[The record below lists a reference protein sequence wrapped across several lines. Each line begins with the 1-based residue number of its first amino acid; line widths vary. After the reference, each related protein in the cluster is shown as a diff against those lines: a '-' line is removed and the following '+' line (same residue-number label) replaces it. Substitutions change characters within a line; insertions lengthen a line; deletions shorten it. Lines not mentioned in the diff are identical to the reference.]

1 MIVSIVIPV
10 YNEALLLPMVLERVA
25 AAPLP
30 AGCEKEIIIVN
41 DGSTDSTAEVLERLC
56 ESHLVVVH
64 HSPVNFG
71 KGAAIRLGLTRSS
84 GDIIL
89 IQDGDLE
96 YDPRDYPAVLAPI
109 VSGAAD
115 VVFGSRFLKGVRGMR
130 KRNWLAN
137 KILTYTSNLL
147 FGADIT
153 DQATAYKAFRREVI
167 QRLRLRCIRFEFCA
181 EVTAKVRRLGYR
193 IHEVPISYNPRG
205 ILEGKKIRWQDGV
218 EALFTLIRY
227 RFAPL
232 SSITLQPVSQSEP
245 NTAHA
250 AAPPPA
256 ASA

>member
-10 YNEALLLPMVLERVA
+10 YNEALLLPMVLDRVNS
-25 AAPLP
+25 APLP
-30 AGCEKEIIIVN
+30 DGCEKEIIVVN
-41 DGSTDSTAEVLERLC
+41 DGSTDTTGEVLDRYR
-56 ESHLVVVH
+56 ESHLLVVH

-84 GDIIL
+84 GDVIL

-109 VSGAAD
+109 VSGSAD
-115 VVFGSRFLKGVRGMR
+115 VVFGSRFLRGVRGMR

-147 FGADIT
+147 FGARIT
-153 DQATAYKAFRREVI
+153 DQATAYKAFRREVVE
-167 QRLRLRCIRFEFCA
+167 RMRLRCIRFEFCA

-205 ILEGKKIRWQDGV
+205 VLEGKKIRWQDGV
-218 EALFTLIRY
+218 EALLTLIRY

-232 SSITLQPVSQSEP
+232 VSIAVQPASQLEGG
-245 NTAHA
+245 A
-250 AAPPPA
+250 ANAT
-256 ASA
+256 SR

>member
-1 MIVSIVIPV
+1 M
-10 YNEALLLPMVLERVA
+10 
-25 AAPLP
+25 
-30 AGCEKEIIIVN
+30 
-41 DGSTDSTAEVLERLC
+41 
-56 ESHLVVVH
+56 
-64 HSPVNFG
+64 NFG
-71 KGAAIRLGLTRSS
+71 KGAAVRLGLTRSS

-96 YDPRDYPAVLAPI
+96 YDPRDYPAVLAPL

-130 KRNWLAN
+130 KRNWIAN

-147 FGADIT
+147 FGARIT

-167 QRLRLRCIRFEFCA
+167 QHMKLRCIRFEFCA

-205 ILEGKKIRWQDGV
+205 VLEGKKIRWQDGV
-218 EALFTLIRY
+218 EALYTLIRY

-232 SSITLQPVSQSEP
+232 ASIALRPASQLERH
-245 NTAHA
+245 TAHE
-250 AAPPPA
+250 
-256 ASA
+256 SAK

>member
-10 YNEALLLPMVLERVA
+10 YNEALLLPMVLQRVT

-30 AGCEKEIIIVN
+30 EGCQKEIIVVN
-41 DGSTDSTAEVLERLC
+41 DGSTDTTGEVLERYR
-56 ESHLVVVH
+56 ESHLLVVH

-84 GDIIL
+84 GDVIL

-96 YDPRDYPAVLAPI
+96 YDPKDYPAVLAPI
-109 VSGAAD
+109 VTGKAD

-147 FGADIT
+147 FATRIT
-153 DQATAYKAFRREVI
+153 DQATAYKAFRREVV
-167 QRLRLRCIRFEFCA
+167 QRMRLRCIRFEFCA

-205 ILEGKKIRWQDGV
+205 VLEGKKIRWQDGV
-218 EALFTLIRY
+218 EALYTLIRY

-232 SSITLQPVSQSEP
+232 ASIALQPVSQPERSAV
-245 NTAHA
+245 N
-250 AAPPPA
+250 A
-256 ASA
+256 ASR

>member
-1 MIVSIVIPV
+1 MLVSIVIPV
-10 YNEALLLPMVLERVA
+10 YNEALLLPMVLDRVA

-30 AGCEKEIIIVN
+30 EGCEKEIVVVN
-41 DGSTDSTAEVLERLC
+41 DGSTDTTVEVLERYR
-56 ESHLVVVH
+56 HLPFVVVH

-71 KGAAIRLGLTRSS
+71 KGAAVRLGLTRSS

-96 YDPRDYPAVLAPI
+96 YDPRDYPAVLAPL
-109 VSGAAD
+109 VSGTAD
-115 VVFGSRFLKGVRGMR
+115 VVFGSRFLKGVRGMK
-130 KRNWLAN
+130 KRNWIAN
-137 KILTYTSNLL
+137 KILTYTSNIL
-147 FGADIT
+147 FGARLT

-193 IHEVPISYNPRG
+193 IREVPISYNPRG
-205 ILEGKKIRWQDGV
+205 VLEGKKIRWQDGV

-232 SSITLQPVSQSEP
+232 ASISVRPASQVEG
-245 NTAHA
+245 NAAHVTAR
-250 AAPPPA
+250 
-256 ASA
+256 

>member
-10 YNEALLLPMVLERVA
+10 YNEALLLPMVLDRVA

-30 AGCEKEIIIVN
+30 QGCEKEIVVVN
-41 DGSTDSTAEVLERLC
+41 DGSTDSTVEVLERYRG
-56 ESHLVVVH
+56 VPFIVVH

-71 KGAAIRLGLTRSS
+71 KGAAVRLGLTRSS

-109 VSGAAD
+109 VSGIAD

-147 FGADIT
+147 FGARLT

-167 QRLRLRCIRFEFCA
+167 QRLKLGCIRFEFCS

-205 ILEGKKIRWQDGV
+205 VLEGKKIRWQDGV
-218 EALFTLIRY
+218 EALFTLVRY

-232 SSITLQPVSQSEP
+232 ASIALRPVPSLEK
-245 NTAHA
+245 NTAHELR
-250 AAPPPA
+250 P
-256 ASA
+256 

>member
-30 AGCEKEIIIVN
+30 SGCEKEIIVVD
-41 DGSTDSTAEVLERLC
+41 DGSTDSTRAVLERYR
-56 ESHLVVVH
+56 ESHYVVVH

-71 KGAAIRLGLTRSS
+71 KGAAIRLALARLS

-96 YDPRDYPAVLAPI
+96 YDPRDYSALLAPI

-115 VVFGSRFLKGVRGMR
+115 VVFGSRFLRGVRGMR
-130 KRNWLAN
+130 KRNWIAN
-137 KILTYTSNLL
+137 KILTCTANLL
-147 FGADIT
+147 FGARIT
-153 DQATAYKAFRREVI
+153 DQATAYKAFRRAVI
-167 QRLRLRCIRFEFCA
+167 HRLRLRSIRFEFCA
-181 EVTAKVRRLGYR
+181 ELTAKVRRLGYR

-205 ILEGKKIRWQDGV
+205 VLEGKKIGWQDGL

-232 SSITLQPVSQSEP
+232 TSFAVEPASEARK

-250 AAPPPA
+250 PTR
-256 ASA
+256 S

>member
-10 YNEALLLPMVLERVA
+10 YNEALLLPMVLDRVA

-30 AGCEKEIIIVN
+30 AGCEKEIVVVN
-41 DGSTDSTAEVLERLC
+41 DGSTDTTGEVLDRYCKLPFI
-56 ESHLVVVH
+56 VVH

-71 KGAAIRLGLTRSS
+71 KGAAVRLGLTRSS

-96 YDPRDYPAVLAPI
+96 YDPRDYPAVLAPL

-130 KRNWLAN
+130 KRNWIAN

-147 FGADIT
+147 FGARIT

-167 QRLRLRCIRFEFCA
+167 ERMQLRCIRFEFCA

-193 IHEVPISYNPRG
+193 ICEVPISYNPRG
-205 ILEGKKIRWQDGV
+205 VLEGK
-218 EALFTLIRY
+218 
-227 RFAPL
+227 
-232 SSITLQPVSQSEP
+232 
-245 NTAHA
+245 
-250 AAPPPA
+250 
-256 ASA
+256 

>member
-10 YNEALLLPMVLERVA
+10 YNEALLLPMVLDRVA

-30 AGCEKEIIIVN
+30 AGCEKEIVVVN
-41 DGSTDSTAEVLERLC
+41 DGSTDSTGEVLDRYCKLPFI
-56 ESHLVVVH
+56 VVH

-71 KGAAIRLGLTRSS
+71 KGAAVRLGLTRSS

-96 YDPRDYPAVLAPI
+96 YDPRDYPAVLAPL

-130 KRNWLAN
+130 KRNWIAN
-137 KILTYTSNLL
+137 KILTYASNLL
-147 FGADIT
+147 FGARIT

-167 QRLRLRCIRFEFCA
+167 EHMKLRCIRFEFCA

-205 ILEGKKIRWQDGV
+205 VLEGKKIRWQDGV
-218 EALFTLIRY
+218 EALYTLIRY

-232 SSITLQPVSQSEP
+232 ASIALRPASQLERH
-245 NTAHA
+245 TAHE
-250 AAPPPA
+250 
-256 ASA
+256 SAK

>member
-25 AAPLP
+25 SAPLP
-30 AGCEKEIIIVN
+30 AGCEKEIIVVN
-41 DGSTDSTAEVLERLC
+41 DGSTDTTGQVLDRYR
-56 ESHLVVVH
+56 ESHFIVVH
-64 HSPVNFG
+64 QSPVNFG

-84 GDIIL
+84 GEVIL

-96 YDPRDYPAVLAPI
+96 YDPQDYPAVLAPI

-115 VVFGSRFLKGVRGMR
+115 VVFGSRFLRGVRGMR

-147 FGADIT
+147 FGARIT
-153 DQATAYKAFRREVI
+153 DQATAYKAFRREVVE
-167 QRLRLRCIRFEFCA
+167 RMRLRCIRFEFCA

-205 ILEGKKIRWQDGV
+205 VLEGKKIRWQDGV
-218 EALFTLIRY
+218 EALLTLIRY
-227 RFAPL
+227 RVAPL
-232 SSITLQPVSQSEP
+232 ASIATQPASQLEKT
-245 NTAHA
+245 TAHD
-250 AAPPPA
+250 PA
-256 ASA
+256 RG

>member
-10 YNEALLLPMVLERVA
+10 YNEALLLPMVLERVV

-30 AGCEKEIIIVN
+30 AGCEKEIVVVN
-41 DGSTDSTAEVLERLC
+41 DGSTDSTGEVLDRYHQ
-56 ESHLVVVH
+56 SHFIVVH

-71 KGAAIRLGLTRSS
+71 KGAAVRLGLTRSS
-84 GDIIL
+84 GDVIL

-96 YDPRDYPAVLAPI
+96 YDPRDYPVVLAPL

-130 KRNWLAN
+130 KRNWIAN

-147 FGADIT
+147 FGAHIT

-167 QRLRLRCIRFEFCA
+167 EHMRLRCIRFEFCA

-193 IHEVPISYNPRG
+193 ICEVPISYNPRG
-205 ILEGKKIRWQDGV
+205 VLEGKKIRWQDGV
-218 EALFTLIRY
+218 EALYTLIRY

-232 SSITLQPVSQSEP
+232 ASFARTPAAQLET
-245 NTAHA
+245 NTAHDA
-250 AAPPPA
+250 AG
-256 ASA
+256 